1 FDYQIVSGCC
11 KKSAENRKKNIS
23 IEILEKDELIIDTVE
38 RYQGDE
44 RKLIIFSTTV
54 ANGRQVQNMQNIAEN
69 DSDKT
74 DRKLLVSISRAS
86 EQIIVLG
93 NSDALRSVDAYD
105 KLLSQIINSNGYLGI
120 EFSKKTLSK
129 IRLG

>member
-1 FDYQIVSGCC
+1 
-11 KKSAENRKKNIS
+11 
-23 IEILEKDELIIDTVE
+23 
-38 RYQGDE
+38 
-44 RKLIIFSTTV
+44 
-54 ANGRQVQNMQNIAEN
+54 MQNIAEN